1 MMTVQLHIKPLSANA
16 AFKGRKFKTAAYKNY
31 EKALMMLLPN
41 NYEIPEG
48 PLEVFYEFGITAA
61 SDWDNPIKQLQD
73 ILCKRYNFDD
83 RRIMK
88 GTVTKK
94 VVKKV
99 RDICNFQFGGWNER
113 TTKLLR
119 SLNC

>member
-31 EKALMMLLPN
+31 EKALMMLLPA

-48 PLEVFYEFGITAA
+48 PLEVFYEFGITST

-73 ILCKRYNFDD
+73 ILCKRYKFDD

-94 VVKKV
+94 VVKKGKGYL
-99 RDICNFQFGGWNER
+99 QFSIRGME
-113 TTKLLR
+113 
-119 SLNC
+119 